1 LQAIKNKQNLYLLR
15 LEMKINLKNKHLRNV
30 IYALLFVGI
39 AFSFQPLFQ
48 QMVEETNPQTS
59 AWFGTGS
66 DEFEPYVEKTSE
78 EKLRSWIHYA
88 LILVGALVILVLGY
102 VFDIAAFAQKLTG
115 RKIANAN
122 NINAFLLMAFLI
134 VGMGF
139 VVWEFYEHGK
149 HTKVYNSSSE
159 HGVDYDNM
167 FLITLILT
175 GIVFV
180 ITQVALFGYSF
191 KYRSSEK
198 RKATYYS
205 HNNKLEIFWTIIP
218 AIVLTVLVLKGY
230 SAWSYMMYDS
240 EEKSKAKEIEVYAYQ
255 FGWTARYPGAD
266 GKFGGHSFNYIS
278 GTNDMGLAV
287 ESEVEKLKE
296 ELRTDTTD
304 INRKLENQG
313 ALISE
318 LSTQAE
324 ALKRK
329 GDFKGAKEIEKEI
342 NEIKSGG
349 YEAELKS
356 AFRRKSK
363 QLERMAAIE
372 NNPEERKALFNGAV
386 HDDIVAKQI
395 VLIKGEPIKLKFRA
409 RDVIHS
415 AFIPDFRVQMNCVP
429 GMSTEFTFT
438 PTKTTDEIR
447 KEKGDE
453 EYDYYLF
460 CNKICGQAHFNMKIK
475 VIVVESKKEYFDWLI
490 TQKPAYPVA
499 LPNTTEEVEEEVET
513 PTEL

>member
-1 LQAIKNKQNLYLLR
+1 
-15 LEMKINLKNKHLRNV
+15 M
-30 IYALLFVGI
+30 
-39 AFSFQPLFQ
+39 FQ
-48 QMVEETNPQTS
+48 QLVEETNPQTA
-59 AWFGTGS
+59 AWFGLGS
-66 DEFEPYVEKTSE
+66 DEFEPVVKKTSE
-78 EKLRSWIHYA
+78 EKIRSWIHFA

-122 NINAFLLMAFLI
+122 NINAFLLMAFLV
-134 VGMGF
+134 VGLGF
-139 VVWEFYEHGK
+139 VVWEFIEHGK

-159 HGVDYDNM
+159 HGVDYDSM

-191 KYRSSEK
+191 KYRSSET

-255 FGWTARYPGAD
+255 FGWSARYPGAD
-266 GKFGGHSFNYIS
+266 GKFGAHSFNYIS

-296 ELRTDTTD
+296 ELKQDTII
-304 INRKLENQG
+304 INRKIENQHV
-313 ALISE
+313 LIAE
-318 LSTQAE
+318 LNAQVE

-329 GDFKGAKEIEKEI
+329 GDFKNVKAVEKEI

-363 QLERMAAIE
+363 QLERMAAME
-372 NNPEERKALFNGAV
+372 SNPEEKKALFSGTV
-386 HDDIVAKQI
+386 HDDIIAKQI
-395 VLIKGEPIKLKFRA
+395 VLLKGEPIKLKFRA

-415 AFIPDFRVQMNCVP
+415 AFLPDFRVQMNCVP

-438 PTKTTDEIR
+438 PTKSTEEIR

-475 VIVVESKKEYFDWLI
+475 VVVVESKREYYDWLV
-490 TQKPAYPVA
+490 TQKPAFPMA
-499 LPNTTEEVEEEVET
+499 LPGGGEDKGEVEAKVEVEVEGEGVA
-513 PTEL
+513 EL